1 MAFLTKRKQSLAG
14 SYINGHLAL
23 SGHSH
28 SCWAAVQFSLAF
40 PSGKLER
47 GWRMGGDGS
56 TIRSIYPRSARGIL
70 TLGQDSLF
78 KYEGTEDREEKVL
91 LPWGLWTLHSFL
103 PILLK
108 VEQHRIDAC
117 LPELLPCCQLGQRL
131 HDSETIPRSP
141 PFLLKGAAAWLED
154 LYMPLC
160 QDLLGVL
167 CMFHQQERSGCRQK
181 QLDPWAL
188 LLGDCKKNCQDT

>member
-28 SCWAAVQFSLAF
+28 ICWAAVQFSLAF
-40 PSGKLER
+40 PPGKLER

-91 LPWGLWTLHSFL
+91 LP
-103 PILLK
+103 
-108 VEQHRIDAC
+108 
-117 LPELLPCCQLGQRL
+117 
-131 HDSETIPRSP
+131 
-141 PFLLKGAAAWLED
+141 
-154 LYMPLC
+154 
-160 QDLLGVL
+160 
-167 CMFHQQERSGCRQK
+167 
-181 QLDPWAL
+181 
-188 LLGDCKKNCQDT
+188 